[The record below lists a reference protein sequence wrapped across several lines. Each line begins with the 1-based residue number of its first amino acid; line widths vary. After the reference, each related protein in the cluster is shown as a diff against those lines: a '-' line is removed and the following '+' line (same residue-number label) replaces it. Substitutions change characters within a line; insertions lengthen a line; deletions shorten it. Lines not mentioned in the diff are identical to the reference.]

1 MVRST
6 LDGREYQ
13 TLANDMARQKMA
25 LAYLNTYVHQNEVQY
40 SAVFVGGG
48 AGREQAWRHG
58 MDARAYDREFDT
70 LIGKGF
76 GLKLVTGAG
85 AASGQIFAAV
95 WER

>member
-1 MVRST
+1 MDASIRRSPMT
-6 LDGREYQ
+6 WR
-13 TLANDMARQKMA
+13 ARRWHSPISIP
-25 LAYLNTYVHQNEVQY
+25 YVHQNEVQY
-40 SAVFVGGG
+40 SAVFVGAG

-58 MDARAYDREFDT
+58 MDAHAYDREFDT